1 MDQAYSS
8 PNSQQNFTPNAA
20 IESGF
25 GGSPLRQKLARDA
38 YRREEFMHLSPEQIV
53 HKLMSLGIQGCR
65 KKDKTQAVRA
75 VNALILALDF
85 KYADVSMG
93 FFRLYDYCKMCI
105 YKGDLLKAIKILD
118 ELRTTWAEAFHL
130 KEAA

>member
-1 MDQAYSS
+1 MNQAYSS
-8 PNSQQNFTPNAA
+8 PNASQNFTPAAA
-20 IESGF
+20 IEAGF
-25 GGSPLRQKLARDA
+25 GGTPVRRKLARDA

-65 KKDKTQAVRA
+65 KQDKSQAVRA

-105 YKGDLLKAIKILD
+105 YKGDFLKAIHILD
-118 ELRTTWAEAFHL
+118 GLRATWAEAFHL

>member
-1 MDQAYSS
+1 MDQGYTS
-8 PNSQQNFTPNAA
+8 PNAPRNFTPNAPVEA
-20 IESGF
+20 GC
-25 GGSPLRQKLARDA
+25 GAAPLRQKVARDA
-38 YRREEFMHLSPEQIV
+38 YRREEFMHLTPEQIV
-53 HKLMSLGIQGCR
+53 HKLMSMGIQGCR

-105 YKGDLLKAIKILD
+105 YKGDFLKAIKVLD